1 MNAFWQHFADG
12 ILTGAIIA
20 LGAIGVS
27 LAMSIL
33 RFASF
38 AHAEL
43 LTAGAYIALMVVAAI
58 GSLGDPIDPFS
69 FGWPFVV
76 SLVPAAAATAVLALV
91 IDRLVFRSL
100 RQRKAA
106 RMTLIF
112 ASFGVGLVVRNLIH
126 VIFGGEPEY
135 YSRELTI
142 AMRLFGTI
150 RVMPDQIVVLVIAT
164 LLVVLLQL
172 FLRYS
177 AMGLAMRAAA
187 ENPDLARVSG
197 VDVDRVVAWTWALAA
212 ALAAMAG
219 VFLGLTVQLRPEM
232 GFNLLLA
239 LFAAAILGGNGS
251 LIGAVVG
258 GLLVGL
264 AENLSVM
271 VISSGY
277 RQAVP
282 FVLLVVMLFIR
293 PQGLFGVRT

>member
-1 MNAFWQHFADG
+1 MSAFWQHFADG

-33 RFASF
+33 RFANF

-43 LTAGAYIALMVVAAI
+43 LTFGAYMALIVVTVFGTVGEPI
-58 GSLGDPIDPFS
+58 GQLS
-69 FGWPFVV
+69 FGWGLVV
-76 SLVPAAAATAVLALV
+76 AIVPAGIATALLALA
-91 IDRLVFRSL
+91 IDRAVYGGL
-100 RQRKAA
+100 RRRNAA

-112 ASFGVGLVVRNLIH
+112 ASFGVGLVVRNVIH
-126 VIFGGEPEY
+126 MIFGGDPEY
-135 YSRELTI
+135 YTRELTI
-142 AMRLFGTI
+142 AVRLFDTI
-150 RVMPDQIVVLVIAT
+150 RVMPDQILILAVTVAVVAALHA
-164 LLVVLLQL
+164 

-177 AMGLAMRAAA
+177 AIGLAMRATA
-187 ENPDLARVSG
+187 ENPDLARVNG
-197 VDVDRVVAWTWALAA
+197 VDVDRIVGWTWSIAA

-232 GFNLLLA
+232 GFNLLLS

-251 LIGAVVG
+251 LIGAVLG

-271 VISSGY
+271 VISAGY

-282 FVLLVVMLFIR
+282 FVLLVVMLYVR
-293 PQGLFGVRT
+293 PQGLFGARS

>member
-33 RFASF
+33 RFANF

-100 RQRKAA
+100 RKRKAV

>member
-33 RFASF
+33 RFANF

>member
-1 MNAFWQHFADG
+1 VNAFWQHFADG

-33 RFASF
+33 RFANF